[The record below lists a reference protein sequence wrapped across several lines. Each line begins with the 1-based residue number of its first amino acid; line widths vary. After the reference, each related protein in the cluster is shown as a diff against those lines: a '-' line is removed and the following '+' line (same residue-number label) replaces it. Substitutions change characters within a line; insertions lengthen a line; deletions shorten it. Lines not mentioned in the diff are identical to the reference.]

1 MNILRKV
8 GRILYFKNSF
18 NVDYLSQICLHSII
32 TNEKLPVHFIPIFK
46 IEKLAK
52 IFEKIVKNYS
62 TFIIKC
68 NKTLYH
74 RHKIALSNHWICH
87 TKASQVGFLKNE
99 ILFLL
104 SKLMQIH
111 DCMNYENISAGL

>member
-32 TNEKLPVHFIPIFK
+32 TNEKLPVHLIPIFK

-52 IFEKIVKNYS
+52 IFVKIMKNYS

-68 NKTLYH
+68 NKILYH
-74 RHKIALSNHWICH
+74 RAYPKLLYL
-87 TKASQVGFLKNE
+87 TTGYVKQRQVGFLKNE
-99 ILFLL
+99 MLFLP
-104 SKLMQIH
+104 SKQM
-111 DCMNYENISAGL
+111 